1 MKRFFF
7 CIIFFVAITAQ
18 SQKNKTVHSFNIWG
32 QGGYCNLFVKYD
44 CVRNRGGDGYIFGL
58 GYGLQKNHFILETG
72 IEFDYK
78 RSLSKYDDCE
88 MQVGKFIDQETGEE
102 IPIGTKITAEMHKMR
117 VEGGFIHTY
126 YNPLNEPENNP
137 ENKFVMKYNF
147 TGLQDLYK
155 ISYINVP
162 VRVGGMFDWFYFLV
176 GGKFGLNVLS
186 YCETS
191 GKHSSTAYFPQDIGY
206 LSDMPHHSFVNN
218 KESSDITHFNREL
231 GLNFVATA
239 EVGVN
244 FMQSDQK
251 KAFREVRL
259 AFFADYGVNIYSKKY
274 ISTENTNGDFVYIPA
289 LDQVGLDP
297 NIVKYNSLLT
307 SNIKPRAYP
316 FIVGVKVTLLF
327 SHKKAPNPCPSKP
340 SSWWVFE
347 SKKRR

>member
-1 MKRFFF
+1 
-7 CIIFFVAITAQ
+7 
-18 SQKNKTVHSFNIWG
+18 
-32 QGGYCNLFVKYD
+32 
-44 CVRNRGGDGYIFGL
+44 
-58 GYGLQKNHFILETG
+58 
-72 IEFDYK
+72 
-78 RSLSKYDDCE
+78 

-102 IPIGTKITAEMHKMR
+102 IPIGTKITADMHKMR
-117 VEGGFIHTY
+117 VEGGFMHT
-126 YNPLNEPENNP
+126 EFRPES
-137 ENKFVMKYNF
+137 KFVMKYNF

-218 KESSDITHFNREL
+218 KESSDITHFSGKL

-244 FMQSDQK
+244 FMQQNR
-251 KAFREVRL
+251 KACLREVRL
-259 AFFADYGVNIYSKKY
+259 AFFGDCGVNIYSKKY

-327 SHKKAPNPCPSKP
+327 VSKKAPHKICPSKKG
-340 SSWWVFE
+340 WVIG
-347 SKKRR
+347 SKR